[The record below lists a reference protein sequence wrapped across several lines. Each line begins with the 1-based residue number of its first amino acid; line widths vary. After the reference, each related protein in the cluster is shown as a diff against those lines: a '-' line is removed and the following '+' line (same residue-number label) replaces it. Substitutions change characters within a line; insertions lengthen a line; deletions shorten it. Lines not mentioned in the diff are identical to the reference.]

1 MSLSLPAFRIALQ
14 DLSVEQ
20 LEQTREQLVLLVQ
33 KLQELNEILKQE
45 LDALALA
52 PDKESHD
59 VYADAVQENLEVL
72 ERQEERIRSVDSEC
86 QRRGVPQGVA
96 LQDAPPASSL
106 DEGTPGSLVY
116 L

>member
-33 KLQELNEILKQE
+33 KLRELNEILRQE
-45 LDALALA
+45 LEALALA

-59 VYADAVQENLEVL
+59 VYAEAVQENLEVL

-86 QRRGVPQGVA
+86 QRRGVPLGTV
-96 LQDAPPASSL
+96 LQNAPPGSSL
-106 DEGTPGSLVY
+106 DEGTPSSLVY